1 MKYSLHFLNSNKK
14 KIEILQELPDKGDKF
29 PTILLVPGFGMDL
42 HEYGFFDE
50 ASVVLV
56 RNGFQTFRFSFEGT
70 GKSQGNFT
78 EMTVESQVQQLRDVI
93 NFITKDRFVD
103 KSRVAIFAQSYGTV
117 VTTISMPL
125 PEIKTLAYTSAPH
138 DPYTSL
144 SKWFK
149 RERGFDPVGESVI
162 NRSDG
167 RKTRIG
173 PKFWESLQKFNL
185 ISEIKKVTQPILLIH
200 GSFDQ
205 RVPILE
211 AEDLYL
217 AVQGRKKLHIV
228 EKADH
233 AFTGRFRL
241 PVLKLIAQ
249 WFLEEL

>member
-1 MKYSLHFLNSNKK
+1 MKYSLHFQDSNKK
-14 KIEILQELPDKGDKF
+14 KIEVLQELPDKGDKF

-42 HEYGFFDE
+42 HEYGYFDE
-50 ASVVLV
+50 ASQVFM

-70 GKSQGNFT
+70 GGSQGNFT
-78 EMTVESQVQQLRDVI
+78 DMTVESQVRELRYVI
-93 NFITKDRFVD
+93 NLID
-103 KSRVAIFAQSYGTV
+103 KGRIGLYAQSFGTV
-117 VTTISMPL
+117 VTSVSFPL
-125 PEIKTLAYTSAPH
+125 PEIKTIVFTSAPR

-149 RERGFDPVGESVI
+149 RERGFDPLGESVI
-162 NRSDG
+162 VRSDR

-173 PKFWESLQKFNL
+173 PKFWESLQKFNIL
-185 ISEIKKVTQPILLIH
+185 QEIRKVTQPILLIH

-205 RVPILE
+205 RVPVIE
-211 AEDLYL
+211 AEDLYMATL
-217 AVQGRKKLHIV
+217 CRKKLHIV